1 VQETE
6 TTLSSP
12 HLKKSKRADDAASAA
27 PSSSS
32 SSAMVDYRCAICMG
46 DFEENDMLNI
56 LPCGHYFHAEECC
69 SRWLMVFVYDS
80 FHLVLHKL
88 LILFFFLKDHNSCPT
103 CKTAVAKD

>member
-1 VQETE
+1 MQETE
-6 TTLSSP
+6 STLSSP

-27 PSSSS
+27 PSSS

-56 LPCGHYFHAEECC
+56 LPCGA
-69 SRWLMVFVYDS
+69 YDS
-80 FHLVLHKL
+80 FHLVLHEL